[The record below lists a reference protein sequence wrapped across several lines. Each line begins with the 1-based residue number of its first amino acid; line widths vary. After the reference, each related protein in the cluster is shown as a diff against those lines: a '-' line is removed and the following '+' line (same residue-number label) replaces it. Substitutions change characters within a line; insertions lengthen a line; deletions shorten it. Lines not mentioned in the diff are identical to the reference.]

1 MPRASAASAAQ
12 TAQNVLGA
20 ATELFASFGFNEVS
34 VDDVAE
40 ASGVT
45 RGAVYHHFRS
55 KQGLFR
61 EVAARLQSTVASAVV
76 ESAEKVEG
84 DASDQFRAG
93 AHAFLDAITTGAA
106 VRILLVDAPSV
117 IGWQEWRRLDEANS
131 VTHLRES
138 LAEVGVPA
146 ELLGAATAQLSG
158 AMNEAALWVA
168 QHADPAGARRQAHTV
183 LDRLIANVLQLGQS
197 AEL

>member
-61 EVAARLQSTVASAVV
+61 EVASRLQSTVASAVV
-76 ESAEKVEG
+76 EAADKAAG
-84 DASDQFRAG
+84 DSCDQFRAG
-93 AHAFLDAITTGAA
+93 SHAFLDAITTGAA

-117 IGWQEWRRLDEANS
+117 IGWQEWRRLDEENS

-138 LAEVGVPA
+138 LGEVGVPA
-146 ELLGAATAQLSG
+146 EFLGAATAQLSG

-168 QHADPAGARRQAHTV
+168 QHTDPAGARRQAHIV
-183 LDRLIANVLQLGQS
+183 LDRLITNVLQIGQS